1 MKKKSKIIIIGSL
14 ALSLIIALFA
24 FGATVSYLTDYE
36 RKDNVVTIGDVKI
49 EIDEGKYEDSSTVAA
64 GSTLPKAPRIKN
76 KGINDAYVFFRV
88 AIPKKSV
95 TLLYE
100 QNVYDNNSI
109 LTYKEGTKYDGF
121 PDATNGSEIF
131 KTIAEGTGSTVP
143 ASVDNTKMS
152 GETGGESLTAPSVIV
167 GYNKGTYDNSNNANS
182 KAGWVYLGSEQNQE
196 ISGDTSGDTS
206 GQKYDFYWFGYNKKL
221 VPTPSDAAANAVPPQ
236 NYWTTT
242 LFDNIQLKSFID
254 EELIATG
261 EQRRNVD
268 VKVLV
273 DAYGIQ
279 ADNIDITLND
289 GILTDDQVKSIF
301 DIVQR
306 KRGVS

>member
-64 GSTLPKAPRIKN
+64 GSTLPKAPSIKN

-100 QNVYDNNSI
+100 QNVYDNNNI

-121 PDATNGSEIF
+121 PETNGSEIF
-131 KTIAEGTGSTVP
+131 KTIAEGKDTESVKYTGYNS
-143 ASVDNTKMS
+143 S
-152 GETGGESLTAPSVIV
+152 GTFLTAPSVIV

-182 KAGWVYLGSEQNQE
+182 KAGWVYLGSEQNKE

-254 EELIATG
+254 EELITTG
-261 EQRRNVD
+261 NKKEDVD

-279 ADNIDITLND
+279 ADNLFIDGLED
-289 GILTDDQVKSIF
+289 DILSDAHVKEIF

>member
-64 GSTLPKAPRIKN
+64 GSTLPKAPSIKN

-100 QNVYDNNSI
+100 QNVYDNNNI

-121 PDATNGSEIF
+121 PETNGSEIF
-131 KTIAEGTGSTVP
+131 KTIAEGKDTESVKYTGYNS
-143 ASVDNTKMS
+143 S
-152 GETGGESLTAPSVIV
+152 GTFLTAPSVIV

-182 KAGWVYLGSEQNQE
+182 KAGWVYLGSEQNKE

-242 LFDNIQLKSFID
+242 LFDK
-254 EELIATG
+254 
-261 EQRRNVD
+261 
-268 VKVLV
+268 
-273 DAYGIQ
+273 
-279 ADNIDITLND
+279 
-289 GILTDDQVKSIF
+289 
-301 DIVQR
+301 
-306 KRGVS
+306 

>member
-64 GSTLPKAPRIKN
+64 GSTLPKAPSIKN

-100 QNVYDNNSI
+100 QNVYDNNNI

-121 PDATNGSEIF
+121 PETNGSEIF
-131 KTIAEGTGSTVP
+131 KTIAEGKDTESVKYTGYNS
-143 ASVDNTKMS
+143 S
-152 GETGGESLTAPSVIV
+152 GTFLTAPSVIV

-182 KAGWVYLGSEQNQE
+182 KAGWVYLGSEQNKD
-196 ISGDTSGDTS
+196 IS

-254 EELIATG
+254 EELITTG
-261 EQRRNVD
+261 NKKEDVD

-279 ADNIDITLND
+279 ADNLDITLND

>member
-64 GSTLPKAPRIKN
+64 GSTLPKAPSIKN
-76 KGINDAYVFFRV
+76 IGINDAYVFFRV

-100 QNVYDNNSI
+100 QNVYDNNNI

-121 PDATNGSEIF
+121 PETNGSEIF
-131 KTIAEGTGSTVP
+131 KTIAEGKDTESVKYTGYNS
-143 ASVDNTKMS
+143 S
-152 GETGGESLTAPSVIV
+152 GTFLTAPSVIV

-182 KAGWVYLGSEQNQE
+182 KAGWVYLGSEQNKE
-196 ISGDTSGDTS
+196 IS

-254 EELIATG
+254 EELITTG
-261 EQRRNVD
+261 NKKEDVD

>member
-100 QNVYDNNSI
+100 QNVYDNNNI

-131 KTIAEGTGSTVP
+131 KTIAEGKDTESVKYTGYNS
-143 ASVDNTKMS
+143 S
-152 GETGGESLTAPSVIV
+152 GTPLTEPSVIV

-182 KAGWVYLGSEQNQE
+182 KAGWVYLGSEQNKE

-254 EELIATG
+254 EELITTG
-261 EQRRNVD
+261 NKKEDVD

-279 ADNIDITLND
+279 ADNLDITLND

>member
-88 AIPKKSV
+88 AIPKKRV

-100 QNVYDNNSI
+100 QNVYDDNHT
-109 LTYKEGTKYDGF
+109 LTHKEGTKYDGF
-121 PDATNGSEIF
+121 PETNGSAEIF
-131 KTIAEGTGSTVP
+131 KTIAEGTDTE
-143 ASVDNTKMS
+143 SVNHTGYNSS
-152 GETGGESLTAPSVIV
+152 GTPLTEPSVIV
-167 GYNKGTYDNSNNANS
+167 GYNKGTYDSSDNANS
-182 KAGWVYLGSEQNQE
+182 KAGWVYLGSEQNKD
-196 ISGDTSGDTS
+196 ISG
-206 GQKYDFYWFGYNKKL
+206 QNYDFYWFGYNKKL

-254 EELIATG
+254 EELITG
-261 EQRRNVD
+261 NTKENVD

-279 ADNIDITLND
+279 ADNLDITLND

>member
-64 GSTLPKAPRIKN
+64 GSTLPKAPSIKN

-100 QNVYDNNSI
+100 QNVYDNNNI

-121 PDATNGSEIF
+121 PETNGSEIF
-131 KTIAEGTGSTVP
+131 KTIAEGKDTESVKYTGYNS
-143 ASVDNTKMS
+143 S
-152 GETGGESLTAPSVIV
+152 GTLLTAPSVIV
-167 GYNKGTYDNSNNANS
+167 GYNKGTYDSSNNANS
-182 KAGWVYLGSEQNQE
+182 KAGWVYLGSEQNKD
-196 ISGDTSGDTS
+196 ISGDTS

-254 EELIATG
+254 EELITTG
-261 EQRRNVD
+261 NKKEDVD

-279 ADNIDITLND
+279 ADNLFIDGLED
-289 GILTDDQVKSIF
+289 DILSDAHVKEIF

>member
-64 GSTLPKAPRIKN
+64 GSTLPKAPSIKN
-76 KGINDAYVFFRV
+76 TGINDTYVFFKV
-88 AIPKKSV
+88 AIPKKEV

-100 QNVYDNNSI
+100 QTTTDSNNVEH
-109 LTYKEGTKYDGF
+109 KEGTKYEGM
-121 PDATNGSEIF
+121 PDSTNGSELF
-131 KTIAEGTGSTVP
+131 KTIANGVTATQVSNTK
-143 ASVDNTKMS
+143 ADNT
-152 GETGGESLTAPSVIV
+152 GTALSAPDVIV
-167 GYNKGTYDNSNNANS
+167 GYNKGVCDSRTPENS
-182 KAGWVYLGSEQNQE
+182 KEGWVYLGSDQDQT
-196 ISGDTSGDTS
+196 ID
-206 GQKYDFYWFGYNKKL
+206 GQKYDVYYFGYNKKL
-221 VPTPSDAAANAVPPQ
+221 IPDPETPVAQGEPAPVPPQ
-236 NYWTTT
+236 DYWTTT
-242 LFDNIQLKSFID
+242 LFDQIQLKSFID
-254 EELIATG
+254 EELITG
-261 EQRRNVD
+261 NTKENVD

-279 ADNIDITLND
+279 ADNLDITLND

>member
-1 MKKKSKIIIIGSL
+1 M
-14 ALSLIIALFA
+14 
-24 FGATVSYLTDYE
+24 
-36 RKDNVVTIGDVKI
+36 
-49 EIDEGKYEDSSTVAA
+49 
-64 GSTLPKAPRIKN
+64 
-76 KGINDAYVFFRV
+76 FFRV

-131 KTIAEGTGSTVP
+131 KTIAEGKDTESVKYTGYNS
-143 ASVDNTKMS
+143 S
-152 GETGGESLTAPSVIV
+152 GTPLTEPSVIV

-182 KAGWVYLGSEQNQE
+182 KAGWVYLGSEQNKD
-196 ISGDTSGDTS
+196 IS

-254 EELIATG
+254 EELITTG
-261 EQRRNVD
+261 NKKEDVD

-279 ADNIDITLND
+279 ADNLDITLND

>member
-64 GSTLPKAPRIKN
+64 GSTLPKAPSIKN

-100 QNVYDNNSI
+100 QNVYDNNNI

-121 PDATNGSEIF
+121 PETNGSEIF
-131 KTIAEGTGSTVP
+131 KTIAEGTDTE
-143 ASVDNTKMS
+143 SVNNTGYNSS
-152 GETGGESLTAPSVIV
+152 GTLLTAPSVIV
-167 GYNKGTYDNSNNANS
+167 GYNKGTYDSSNNANS
-182 KAGWVYLGSEQNQE
+182 KAGWVYLGSEQNKD
-196 ISGDTSGDTS
+196 ISGDTS

-254 EELIATG
+254 EELITG
-261 EQRRNVD
+261 NTKENVD

-279 ADNIDITLND
+279 ADNLFIDGLED
-289 GILTDDQVKSIF
+289 DILSDAHVKEIF

>member
-64 GSTLPKAPRIKN
+64 GSTLPKAPSIKN
-76 KGINDAYVFFRV
+76 TGINDAYVFFRV

-100 QNVYDNNSI
+100 QNVYDNNNI

-121 PDATNGSEIF
+121 PETNGSEIF
-131 KTIAEGTGSTVP
+131 KTIAEGKDTESVKYTGYNS
-143 ASVDNTKMS
+143 S
-152 GETGGESLTAPSVIV
+152 GTFLTAPSVIV

-182 KAGWVYLGSEQNQE
+182 KAGWVYLGSEQNKE

-254 EELIATG
+254 EELITG
-261 EQRRNVD
+261 NTKENVD

-279 ADNIDITLND
+279 ADNLFIDGLED
-289 GILTDDQVKSIF
+289 DILSDAHVKEIF